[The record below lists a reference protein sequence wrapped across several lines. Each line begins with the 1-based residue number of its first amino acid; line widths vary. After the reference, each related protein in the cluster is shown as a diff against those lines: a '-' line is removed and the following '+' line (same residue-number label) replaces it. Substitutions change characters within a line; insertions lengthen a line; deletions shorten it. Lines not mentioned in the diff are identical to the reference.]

1 MTSRLYFSTNSLSLS
16 YHLPCQPGLKG
27 CIPNPYVRLTWTRRR
42 ILLERRGLPD
52 SPARPTE
59 ARARKQGPR
68 VHSGWSMSDEVRRP
82 VHHHPRM
89 IATRSVSCAVG
100 RHAILSQW
108 VSPTHLGHPADVDP
122 GAHPS
127 YPDDETQPAL
137 LVLVSERVRILPSVV
152 PSGRKSGFGG

>member
-1 MTSRLYFSTNSLSLS
+1 
-16 YHLPCQPGLKG
+16 
-27 CIPNPYVRLTWTRRR
+27 
-42 ILLERRGLPD
+42 
-52 SPARPTE
+52 
-59 ARARKQGPR
+59 
-68 VHSGWSMSDEVRRP
+68 MSDEVRRP

-108 VSPTHLGHPADVDP
+108 VSPTHLGHPADIDP

-137 LVLVSERVRILPSVV
+137 LVLVRERVRILPSII
-152 PSGRKSGFGG
+152 PSGRKSGFGGQPDEPGIQRRGRSAGTTRLFIVLFVGVDGGLGLAERVLVVIRTSLLLLFIFLLMFRRLGRRA